1 MNQCQGHPPCSLGVG
16 PVLRPLLLVHAPEVQ
31 DGQPGLRDQHRRQRG
46 QHLQLAVACTEAV
59 GWRRLVGCAE
69 AD

>member
-1 MNQCQGHPPCSLGVG
+1 
-16 PVLRPLLLVHAPEVQ
+16 VHAPEVQ